1 MNKIWIISKS
11 EFWRRVRS
19 KWFIFITL
27 LAPLLMTSFIAL
39 PALVTVLAQDNDIIR
54 IVVVDETGVL
64 LGNLEE
70 ASTAEIVFV
79 RPMEPV
85 DVLRDSVRSGSYD
98 GFLFLPANLLDGVG
112 EASYYSSEGSGLSLP
127 TRLRSLV
134 GRAVVHERLAQ
145 RGVPS
150 DVLEIVGTEV
160 SLRTIKLTDE
170 GEEADSTIANSIV
183 GYIMGLMIYMTVM
196 IYGALVMQGVIE
208 EKSTRVVE
216 VMVSSVRPFQLLM
229 GKVLGVG
236 AVGLVQMSMWATI
249 IIAMSL
255 AAAGV
260 LSLFL
265 DPGDF
270 DLPADTPTEV
280 LLAEANIVLPN
291 ISIELVA
298 WFVLFYIGGY
308 LLFASLYAAIG
319 SVVEQQQDAQALMM
333 PVTFLIV
340 LPIMFL
346 IPIIE
351 SPNAGFSVA
360 LSMVPFF
367 SPILMIVRVAVTDVP
382 FWQLALSY
390 LLLITGFVGSIWI
403 SSRIYRVGILMY
415 GKKASFKDMAK
426 WVRYA

>member
-1 MNKIWIISKS
+1 
-11 EFWRRVRS
+11 
-19 KWFIFITL
+19 
-27 LAPLLMTSFIAL
+27 
-39 PALVTVLAQDNDIIR
+39 
-54 IVVVDETGVL
+54 
-64 LGNLEE
+64 
-70 ASTAEIVFV
+70 
-79 RPMEPV
+79 
-85 DVLRDSVRSGSYD
+85 
-98 GFLFLPANLLDGVG
+98 
-112 EASYYSSEGSGLSLP
+112 
-127 TRLRSLV
+127 
-134 GRAVVHERLAQ
+134 
-145 RGVPS
+145 
-150 DVLEIVGTEV
+150 
-160 SLRTIKLTDE
+160 
-170 GEEADSTIANSIV
+170 
-183 GYIMGLMIYMTVM
+183 
-196 IYGALVMQGVIE
+196 
-208 EKSTRVVE
+208 
-216 VMVSSVRPFQLLM
+216 
-229 GKVLGVG
+229 
-236 AVGLVQMSMWATI
+236 
-249 IIAMSL
+249 MSL

-270 DLPADTPTEV
+270 DLPADTSTEV
-280 LLAEANIVLPN
+280 LLAEANIVLPS
-291 ISIELVA
+291 ISIGLVA

-426 WVRYA
+426 WIRYA

>member
-64 LGNLEE
+64 LGNLEQ
-70 ASTAEIVFV
+70 ASTAEIQFV

-112 EASYYSSEGSGLSLP
+112 EASYYSSQGSGLSLP

-255 AAAGV
+255 VAGGV
-260 LSLFL
+260 LALFL

-270 DLPADTPTEV
+270 DLPADAPTEV
-280 LLAEANIVLPN
+280 LLAEANIVLPS

-298 WFVLFYIGGY
+298 WFVL
-308 LLFASLYAAIG
+308 
-319 SVVEQQQDAQALMM
+319 EC
-333 PVTFLIV
+333 
-340 LPIMFL
+340 
-346 IPIIE
+346 
-351 SPNAGFSVA
+351 
-360 LSMVPFF
+360 
-367 SPILMIVRVAVTDVP
+367 R
-382 FWQLALSY
+382 
-390 LLLITGFVGSIWI
+390 
-403 SSRIYRVGILMY
+403 
-415 GKKASFKDMAK
+415 
-426 WVRYA
+426 